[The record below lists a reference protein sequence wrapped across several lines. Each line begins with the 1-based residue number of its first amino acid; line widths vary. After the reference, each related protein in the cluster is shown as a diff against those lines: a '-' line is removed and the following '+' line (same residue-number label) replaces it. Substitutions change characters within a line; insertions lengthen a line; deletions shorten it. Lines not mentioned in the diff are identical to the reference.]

1 MALWLRG
8 RWKTT
13 LKCYVK
19 GEHVCGGEG
28 RGVGEGHV
36 WEGREV
42 CRRGHVCV
50 DSFISSCRSINV
62 IYC

>member
-1 MALWLRG
+1 M
-8 RWKTT
+8 
-13 LKCYVK
+13 CV
-19 GEHVCGGEG
+19 VG
-28 RGVGEGHV
+28 RGGVWGEGHV